1 MPEDSDFIVQI
12 CIKIITKEQRK
23 LIIMQD
29 SLKPS
34 VGTEDR
40 WKTDKKKLCLRAQ
53 SHSLWEWS
61 QPRKVFQR
69 TVGFAHFVS

>member
-40 WKTDKKKLCLRAQ
+40 
-53 SHSLWEWS
+53 
-61 QPRKVFQR
+61 
-69 TVGFAHFVS
+69 